1 MKVWELKTD
10 SPDVY
15 APLVASD
22 AQARSRVF
30 IFDGTSR
37 EWTRRPVV
45 EVFREEKK
53 KDQLPRGDVSLMLA
67 GSIVLNQKAL
77 DALGDF
83 LGQFGQ
89 FLEVKVDGVVEY
101 FYNVTNV
108 VDCIDLEASDRRS
121 SGSIVKEAFR
131 PEALP
136 VGPAVFK
143 DPRTSRNRLYV
154 NQEGKTIL
162 DERVAA
168 ANLTGLEIE
177 ELGQS

>member
-1 MKVWELKTD
+1 MKIWELKTD

-22 AQARSRVF
+22 AQARSRAFV
-30 IFDGTSR
+30 FDGTAR
-37 EWTRRPVV
+37 EWKRRPSV
-45 EVFREEKK
+45 EVFQEAKK
-53 KDQLPRGDVSLMLA
+53 KDQLPRADVSLMLA

-77 DALGDF
+77 DALGGF

-89 FLEVKVDGVVEY
+89 FLEAKVDGVVEY

-108 VDCIDLEASDRRS
+108 IDCIDLEASQRRS
-121 SGSIVKEAFR
+121 SGSISKEAFR
-131 PEALP
+131 AEALP

-143 DPRTSRNRLYV
+143 DPRTVRNRLYV
-154 NQEGKTIL
+154 NQEGKAIL
-162 DERVAA
+162 EACVAA
-168 ANLTGLEIE
+168 ASLTGLEIE

>member
-1 MKVWELKTD
+1 MKIWELKTD

-15 APLVASD
+15 APLVPTD
-22 AQARSRVF
+22 AQARSRLF
-30 IFDGTSR
+30 IFDGTAR
-37 EWTRRPVV
+37 EWKRCPAV
-45 EVFREEKK
+45 EVFREERK

-67 GSIVLNQKAL
+67 GSIVLNQKAR
-77 DALGDF
+77 DVLGDF

-89 FLEVKVDGVVEY
+89 FLEANVDGVVEY

-108 VDCIDLEASDRRS
+108 IDCIDLEASERRS

-131 PEALP
+131 PAALP

-143 DPRTSRNRLYV
+143 DPRTVRNRLYV
-154 NQEGKTIL
+154 NKDGKAIL
-162 DERVAA
+162 DARVAA

-177 ELGQS
+177 ELGQV

>member
-1 MKVWELKTD
+1 MKIWELKTD
-10 SPDVY
+10 SPDTY

-22 AQARSRVF
+22 AQARSRTF
-30 IFDGTSR
+30 IFDGTAR
-37 EWTRRPVV
+37 EWKRRPAVG
-45 EVFREEKK
+45 VFQEENKK
-53 KDQLPRGDVSLMLA
+53 AQLPRADVSLMLA

-77 DALGDF
+77 DALADF

-89 FLEVKVDGVVEY
+89 FLEAKVDGDVEY

-108 VDCIDLEASDRRS
+108 IDCIDLDASDRRA

-143 DPRTSRNRLYV
+143 DPRTARNRLYV
-154 NQEGKTIL
+154 NQAGKAIL
-162 DERVAA
+162 DERIAA